1 MLGKVD
7 PAFENRG
14 TIAALVSQAL
24 TRLRRLCRWWS
35 YRPERR
41 YMRDSG
47 HMGRGKAAP
56 SVSKSVS
63 KNGRFETTGAA

>member
-1 MLGKVD
+1 MAPTANTALPPSAAAKRGAMLGKVD

-14 TIAALVSQAL
+14 TIAALVSHAL
-24 TRLRRLCRWWS
+24 TRLRRLRRWWS

-47 HMGRGKAAP
+47 HMAR
-56 SVSKSVS
+56 
-63 KNGRFETTGAA
+63 

>member
-24 TRLRRLCRWWS
+24 TRLRRLRRWWS

-47 HMGRGKAAP
+47 HVAR
-56 SVSKSVS
+56 
-63 KNGRFETTGAA
+63 